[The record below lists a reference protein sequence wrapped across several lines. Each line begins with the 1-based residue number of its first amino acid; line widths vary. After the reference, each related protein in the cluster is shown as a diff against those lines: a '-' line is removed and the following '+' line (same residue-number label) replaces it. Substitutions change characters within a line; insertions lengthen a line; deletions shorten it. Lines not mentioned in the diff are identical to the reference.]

1 MASSALVASLS
12 LLAVASVSGQSD
24 VIGSHEPV
32 NVTIGDDAVLSCHLE
47 PEFDLKT
54 QTVEWRRDQTIV
66 HVYRNNDDDPAL
78 QDKRFRGRTSLFQD
92 EMTRGIIS
100 LKLTNVTEQDA
111 GEYMCFVPNLRSQV
125 KKGYV
130 TLIVAKPGEKGNK
143 ENQNDNPQPQP
154 ASDGA
159 IIGLAA
165 FIAMVFIIGL
175 IIFWCLCGRAS
186 SRETLLGGSWLGRC
200 LIRGAH

>member
-1 MASSALVASLS
+1 MCSRAKLRNVLMMQIAIF
-12 LLAVASVSGQSD
+12 VSPGQSD
-24 VIGSHEPV
+24 VIGSRERV
-32 NVTIGDDAVLSCHLE
+32 YVTIGDDAVLSCHLE

-78 QDKRFRGRTSLFQD
+78 QDERFRGRTSLFQD
-92 EMTRGIIS
+92 EMIRGNIS

-130 TLIVAKPGEKGNK
+130 TLIVGEYK
-143 ENQNDNPQPQP
+143 
-154 ASDGA
+154 
-159 IIGLAA
+159 
-165 FIAMVFIIGL
+165 
-175 IIFWCLCGRAS
+175 
-186 SRETLLGGSWLGRC
+186 
-200 LIRGAH
+200 

>member
-1 MASSALVASLS
+1 MEDQQPP
-12 LLAVASVSGQSD
+12 AVDDLDRTERQSD

-66 HVYRNNDDDPAL
+66 HVYRNRDDDPAP
-78 QDKRFRGRTSLFQD
+78 QDESFRGRTSLFRE
-92 EMTRGIIS
+92 EMIRGNIS

-111 GEYMCFVPNLRSQV
+111 GKYMCFVPTLRSQA

-143 ENQNDNPQPQP
+143 ENQNANLQPRP
-154 ASDGA
+154 TSDGA
-159 IIGLAA
+159 IIGLTT
-165 FIAMVFIIGL
+165 FIATTAVIGFV
-175 IIFWCLCGRAS
+175 IFWYLY
-186 SRETLLGGSWLGRC
+186 
-200 LIRGAH
+200 GAEH